1 MCIGHAV
8 QDFVFSLPDLPAG
21 GRKFRAEAFA
31 SVGGG
36 PAATAAV
43 AIARLGGE
51 ASLAARIGE
60 DAVADA
66 IVSELEGYGVNC
78 ARVKRFAGRASSLSA
93 VMVDDAGE
101 RMIVNYRDADMP
113 AGADW
118 IGDAAGFDA
127 VLADTRWP
135 EGAAAGF
142 ALARGAGVPAV
153 LDADDPVPDD
163 PAMLARATHLA
174 FSADGLQG
182 LTGEADPAR
191 ALKSVHA
198 RFGAWVCVTDGARGV
213 MICDAAGIS
222 AAGAFAVD
230 VVDTLGAGDVW
241 HGAFTLRLAEGAREA
256 DAVRF
261 ANAAAAIKVTRQGGR
276 AGAPRRAEVDAFLA
290 THQEMEPK
298 F

>member
-21 GRKFRAEAFA
+21 GRKFRAEGFA

-66 IVSELEGYGVNC
+66 IVSELEGYGVDC
-78 ARVKRFAGRASSLSA
+78 ARVKRFAGRTSSLSA
-93 VMVDDAGE
+93 VMVDARGE
-101 RMIVNYRDADMP
+101 RMIVNYRDAGMP
-113 AGADW
+113 AGPEW
-118 IGDAAGFDA
+118 LGGDDRFDA

-135 EGAAAGF
+135 EGAAEGF

-191 ALKSVHA
+191 ALNSVHA

-261 ANAAAAIKVTRQGGR
+261 ANAAAAIKVTRTGGR
-276 AGAPRRAEVDAFLA
+276 AGAPRRAEVEAFLA

>member
-8 QDFVFSLPDLPAG
+8 QDYVFSLPGLPSG
-21 GRKFRAEAFA
+21 GRKFRAEAFDG
-31 SVGGG
+31 VGGG

-43 AIARLGGE
+43 AIARLGGG
-51 ASLAARIGE
+51 ASLATRLGD

-66 IVSELEGYGVNC
+66 IVGELEGYGVDC

-93 VMVDDAGE
+93 VMVDAHGE
-101 RMIVNYRDADMP
+101 RMIVNYRDAQMP
-113 AGADW
+113 AGAGW
-118 IGDAAGFDA
+118 ISDASGFDA

-142 ALARGAGVPAV
+142 AAARAAGVPAV

-163 PAMLARATHLA
+163 PEMLGRATHLA
-174 FSADGLQG
+174 FSADGLAG
-182 LTGEADPAR
+182 LTGEKDPAR
-191 ALKSVHA
+191 GLTSVYD
-198 RFGAWVCVTDGARGV
+198 RFGAWTCVTDGARGV
-213 MICDAAGIS
+213 MISDGDGLS
-222 AAGAFAVD
+222 AIGAFAVD

-241 HGAFTLRLAEGAREA
+241 HGAFALRLAEGARAA

-261 ANAAAAIKVTRQGGR
+261 ASAAAAIKVTRKGGR
-276 AGAPRRAEVDAFLA
+276 AGAPRRTEVEAFLA

>member
-8 QDFVFSLPDLPAG
+8 QDFVFSLPDLPSG
-21 GRKFRAEAFA
+21 GRKFRAESFA

-43 AIARLGGE
+43 AIARLGGA
-51 ASLAARIGE
+51 ASLAARVG
-60 DAVADA
+60 DDPVADA
-66 IVSELEGYGVNC
+66 IVGELEGYGVDC
-78 ARVKRFAGRASSLSA
+78 TRVKRFAGRASSLSA
-93 VMVDDAGE
+93 VMVDARGE

-113 AGADW
+113 AGAEW

-135 EGAAAGF
+135 AGAAAGF
-142 ALARGAGVPAV
+142 ALARAASVPAV

-163 PAMLARATHLA
+163 QAMLSRATHLA

-182 LTGEADPAR
+182 LTGENDPAR
-191 ALKSVHA
+191 GLKSVHE
-198 RFGAWVCVTDGARGV
+198 RYGAWTCVTDGARGV
-213 MICDAAGIS
+213 MTCDSSGVT

-241 HGAFTLRLAEGAREA
+241 HGAFALRLAEGAAEAEAVAEPREPG
-256 DAVRF
+256 DGSRE
-261 ANAAAAIKVTRQGGR
+261 TRPPHR
-276 AGAPRRAEVDAFLA
+276 MRSLR
-290 THQEMEPK
+290 
-298 F
+298 